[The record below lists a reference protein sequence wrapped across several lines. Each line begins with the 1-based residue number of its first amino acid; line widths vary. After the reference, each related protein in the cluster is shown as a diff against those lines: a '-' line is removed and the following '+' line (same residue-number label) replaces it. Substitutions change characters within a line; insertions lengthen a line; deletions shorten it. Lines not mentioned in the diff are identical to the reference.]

1 MKKFGKKYQ
10 ATLEIL
16 GDIATPRSLSEALG
30 AIEKTSLESFDP
42 TVEIHIR
49 TGCNPKYAD
58 QIVRSTVVLPHGTGK
73 TVRVA
78 VFAESEAQV
87 NAAKA
92 AGADVAGG
100 DDLIAEVLKGNINFD
115 VALSTTVF
123 MKNLAKAARVLGPKG
138 LMPSPKAGTVTDD
151 IAKAVDE
158 LKKGKIEFRT
168 DKNGII
174 HSVCGKKSFGLAKL
188 EENARTLIKAI
199 SDAKPSGVK
208 GTYLQTISVS
218 STMGPGVNVEVA
230 NAVKN

>member
-1 MKKFGKKYQ
+1 MKKFGKKYEAALVQ
-10 ATLEIL
+10 L
-16 GDIATPRSLSEALG
+16 GDIKTPRNLNQALS
-30 AIEKTSLESFDP
+30 AITATSVESFDA
-42 TVEIHIR
+42 TVEIHVK

-78 VFAESEAQV
+78 VFAESEALV

-100 DDLIAEVLKGNINFD
+100 DELVAEVIKGNIAFD
-115 VALSTTVF
+115 VAISTTAF

-151 IAKAVDE
+151 VAKTVDE

-168 DKNGII
+168 DKTGII
-174 HSVCGKKSFGLAKL
+174 HSVCGKKSFGLEKL
-188 EENARTLIKAI
+188 EQNARTLLKAI
-199 SDAKPSGVK
+199 ADAKPTGAK
-208 GTYLQTISVS
+208 GTYIQNISVS
-218 STMGPGVNVEVA
+218 STMGPGINIEVLDA
-230 NAVKN
+230 MKN

>member
-10 ATLEIL
+10 AALEKMGDVLSPRTL
-16 GDIATPRSLSEALG
+16 SSALETISG
-30 AIEKTSLESFDP
+30 VQTSTFDETVELHIKTS
-42 TVEIHIR
+42 
-49 TGCNPKYAD
+49 CNPKYAD

-78 VFAESEAQV
+78 VFAESEALI

-100 DDLIAEVLKGNINFD
+100 DDLIAEVIKGNINFD
-115 VALSTTVF
+115 VALSTMAF

-168 DKNGII
+168 DKTGIV
-174 HSVCGKKSFGLAKL
+174 HSVCGKKSFGTQKL
-188 EENARTLIKAI
+188 EENARALFKALA
-199 SDAKPSGVK
+199 DAKPTGIK
-208 GTYLQTISVS
+208 GTYIQAISLA
-218 STMGPGVNVEVA
+218 STMSPGMNVEVA
-230 NAVKN
+230 DAMKN

>member
-10 ATLEIL
+10 AVLVSLGDVKTPRLLAKALEDIAATSLEGFDSTLEIHV
-16 GDIATPRSLSEALG
+16 
-30 AIEKTSLESFDP
+30 K
-42 TVEIHIR
+42 

-78 VFAESEAQV
+78 VFAESEAIV

-100 DDLIAEVLKGNINFD
+100 DELVAEVMKGVIEFD
-115 VALSTTVF
+115 VAISTVAF

-138 LMPSPKAGTVTDD
+138 LMPSPKAGTVTDNVT
-151 IAKAVDE
+151 KAVDE

-168 DKNGII
+168 DKTGII
-174 HSVCGKKSFGLAKL
+174 HSVCGKKSFGAAKL
-188 EENARTLIKAI
+188 EENARTLLKAI
-199 SDAKPSGVK
+199 QDAKPTGVK
-208 GTYLQTISVS
+208 GTYIQNISVA
-218 STMGPGVNVEVA
+218 STMGPGVYVEVVSA
-230 NAVKN
+230 MKN